1 MNEAAATPKRRFG
14 STRAEVP
21 VIGLGTWHLE
31 LTDSKAAVA
40 AIRAALELGLT
51 HIDTAE
57 LYGSGK
63 AESLVG
69 QAIEGQRDRVFLVS
83 KIIPSNASRKG
94 TITHCEQSL
103 KRLGADHLDCY
114 LLHWPGPH
122 PLEDTLAA
130 FEELVKSGK
139 IRSWGV
145 SNFDEDELQRALA
158 IAGPGKIA
166 CNQVLYHLGERGI
179 EHAVIP
185 WCEANDVAV
194 VGYTPFGHHAGGES
208 ARVLARVAE
217 RHGATARQVTLAFL
231 TRRES
236 LFAIPKS
243 TKLDHLRE
251 NAAAAHVRLSESDL
265 AELERAFPRGKR
277 RRGVA
282 MN

>member
-1 MNEAAATPKRRFG
+1 
-14 STRAEVP
+14 